1 MFRSRLMS
9 DDVVSAASCRRVAVI
24 VRVFVLVPALW
35 AVAACHGIRE
45 IRPDNGLPGTVVE
58 IRGSGFSPQWH
69 ENQVTIGGS
78 VARVVDATPT
88 RLRVVALRDVATGP
102 VVVVTPLRTMTSA
115 DPFTRAGHT
124 LAPTAEE
131 DTGPELIE
139 GRDFPADRRYD
150 MAAKGTNQKIL
161 VVLARPTDIDPE
173 AAIPPWAAAEL
184 GPFANAKEFV
194 QRIVSHPDRG
204 VNRYFLDATG
214 GETSGDFLVTD
225 WMPLSQNW
233 DFYAWGPADVAR
245 AQAALAGAEADLA
258 AVMTDPSATQADIDA
273 AQARVDQKKQA
284 LEQANAS
291 GGFLQQPDFAFAEA
305 LLGAKAALGEAAFNS
320 YSDHFLVLAGPGMR
334 GSCCWFGTGFHAE
347 SANPALP
354 LGPFD
359 IDFPSPKGGTWMAE
373 DGKPGRMA
381 HELSHFFASGDLY
394 DGSAGAFDLMGFHDS
409 RPMFSGYNQHIKG
422 DWLEDGNVVQ
432 LQWGSSPTFDQ
443 TFDLIAPQRIE
454 SDSADSLRQVIRL
467 RVTDG
472 LYYFVEVRQTPDP
485 AAPAGTPPSF
495 DHAIPGVDPA
505 TGSGVVITKAVE
517 SNNQSNN
524 LEPMITLVAPATT
537 PSPRTL
543 GVGEMF
549 SDPARTLRISV
560 ESRTQGRPA
569 VYRVRVRW
577 GTLPAADPNGQFD
590 LRITPW
596 SPPPWETVDIW
607 ANSSKNDTTSP
618 AQIVYQNHEPG
629 DTTRPV
635 GNGDPPWVGKDN
647 TLYARIVNQ
656 GVAPTPEPVRVTFY
670 LNSPPGI
677 GDDGTWAPFD
687 TVILPP
693 LAANETRI
701 VEASRKWRPAVG
713 EHTCVKVMI
722 EPMTGE
728 VTFDNNQ
735 AQENFNEFESAAS
748 SPYRA
753 VTMQV
758 VARNPYDHPVV
769 MDIVARNVPQDWF
782 VALEHGAVW
791 LPPKGDRTV
800 QALVWTDRTPEWDQ
814 PKDRKQGPSKALISL
829 EGWVQRPWDRF
840 YPVGGVTALVHGVRQ
855 TELKLEVRQE
865 KARVGSKL
873 TAAGRLSPGVAGVQV
888 ALHLDTPDG
897 KRRVETATTD
907 AGGGFVYTF
916 AEPLDKEGAYRLTGY
931 VLSGGGAEAGE
942 SAPLT
947 IHVSE

>member
-1 MFRSRLMS
+1 MLSHRLS
-9 DDVVSAASCRRVAVI
+9 GDASTGTPRRVAMVAI
-24 VRVFVLVPALW
+24 RACAVALVLW
-35 AVAACHGIRE
+35 SVAACHGIRE
-45 IRPDNGLPGTVVE
+45 IRPKQGLPGTVVE
-58 IRGSGFSPQWH
+58 IRGSGFSSQWH
-69 ENQVTIGGS
+69 ENEVAIGGS
-78 VARVVDATPT
+78 VARVIDATPT

-102 VVVVTPLRTMTSA
+102 VVVVTPLRTMTSTE
-115 DPFTRAGHT
+115 PFTRAGHT

-131 DTGPELIE
+131 GTGPELIE

-150 MAAKGTNQKIL
+150 MAAQGTNQKIL
-161 VVLARPTDIDPE
+161 VVLAKPVDIDPE
-173 AAIPPWAAAEL
+173 TAIPAWAAAEV
-184 GPFANAKEFV
+184 GPFANSKEFV

-233 DFYAWGPADVAR
+233 DFYAWGGDDINR
-245 AQAALAGAEADLA
+245 AQTALDGAEADLA
-258 AVMTDPSATQADIDA
+258 AVMADPSATQADIDA
-273 AQARVDQKKQA
+273 ANARVDQKRLA
-284 LEQANAS
+284 LDQANAS
-291 GGFLQQPDFAFAEA
+291 AGFLQQPNFAYAEA
-305 LLGAKAALGEAAFNS
+305 LLGAKAALGEAAFNT
-320 YSDHFLVLAGPGMR
+320 YTDYFLVLAGPWMR
-334 GSCCWFGTGFHAE
+334 GSCCWVETGFHAE
-347 SANPALP
+347 SSNPALP

-394 DGSAGAFDLMGFHDS
+394 DGSAGAFDLMGFHDD
-409 RPMFSGYNQHIKG
+409 RPMYSGYNQHIKG
-422 DWLEDGNVVQ
+422 DWLEDGNVAL

-443 TFDLIAPQRIE
+443 TFDLIAPQRSE
-454 SDSADSLRQVIRL
+454 STAADSVRQVIRL

-485 AAPAGTPPSF
+485 AAPAGTPPTF

-517 SNNQSNN
+517 TNNQSNN

-543 GVGEMF
+543 SVGEAF
-549 SDPARTLRISV
+549 TDPARTLRISV
-560 ESRTQGRPA
+560 ESRVQDRPA

-590 LRITPW
+590 LRIAPW
-596 SPPPWETVDIW
+596 APPPWETVDIW
-607 ANSSKNDTTSP
+607 ANSLKNDTTSP

-629 DTTRPV
+629 DPTRPI

-647 TLYARIVNQ
+647 TLYARITNQ
-656 GVAPTPEPVRVTFY
+656 GAVETPEPVRVTFY

-687 TVILPP
+687 TVIVPP

-701 VEASRKWRPAVG
+701 IEASRKWRPAVG
-713 EHTCVKVMI
+713 EHTCVKVQI

-728 VTFDNNQ
+728 ITFDNNQ

-753 VTMQV
+753 VAMQV
-758 VARNPYDHPVV
+758 LARNPYDQPVV
-769 MDIVARNVPQDWF
+769 MDLVARNVPKDWF
-782 VALEHGAVW
+782 VALDQGAVW

-800 QALVWTDRTPEWDQ
+800 QAVVWTDRTPEWDQ
-814 PKDRKQGPSKALISL
+814 PKDRQQGPSKALISL

-840 YPVGGVTALVHGVRQ
+840 FVVGGVSALVHGVRRA
-855 TELKLEVRQE
+855 ELQLDVRQKHAHRGGE
-865 KARVGSKL
+865 LIV
-873 TAAGRLSPGVAGVQV
+873 AGHLSPAVPGVQV
-888 ALHLDTPDG
+888 ALHLEGPEN
-897 KRRVETATTD
+897 KLRVETAVTD
-907 AGGGFVYTF
+907 AGGGFVHTF
-916 AEPLDKEGAYRLTGY
+916 AEPLDREGAYRLTGY
-931 VLSGGGAEAGE
+931 VLSGNGAATGE
-942 SAPLT
+942 SPPLT
-947 IHVSE
+947 IRVSE